1 MAMKRHVSYTYEA
14 DGQSFPIPFE
24 FEESSA
30 ILRLSPDGQYAML
43 GVLVWDED
51 ASDPMEASVEGL
63 LYQFNRN
70 LIYDCDRPDLGE
82 FKRLIRENPGR
93 IVPVDVYCDGI
104 YKAERGV
111 LDVADTKGED
121 CLAGRILEEMGGYY
135 IPPDD
140 VTDPLSYAKG
150 FLETYSD
157 WCKNEVYGVCVWEY
171 RKDGTEWTLTDGEH
185 EDWGYYGREAAEA
198 ELASL
203 MAPEVDNA
211 AEKQA

>member
-30 ILRLSPDGQYAML
+30 ILRLSPDGQHAML

-51 ASDPMEASVEGL
+51 ASDPMEASEEGL
-63 LYQFNRN
+63 L
-70 LIYDCDRPDLGE
+70 YDCDRPDLGE

-93 IVPVDVYCDGI
+93 IVPVDVYGDGI

-121 CLAGRILEEMGGYY
+121 CLAGRILEEMDGFY
-135 IPPDD
+135 IAPDD
-140 VTDPLSYAKG
+140 VTDPLAYARG
-150 FLETYSD
+150 VLETYSA
-157 WCKNEVYGVCVWEY
+157 WCRSEVYGVCVWKY

-203 MAPEVDNA
+203 MAPWVDNA